1 MGFRFR
7 KSIKILPGVRINFGK
22 KSASISIGPQGA
34 KMTVG
39 TKGTRLTAGL
49 PGTGLSY
56 THYSPNGVKGRA
68 NATPA
73 AVADRLEQPPV
84 SKPRLEIPPNLP
96 FYHQA
101 WFNIGLFIL
110 SPFTG
115 FLLIIPAIYLFLQFR
130 KIVRKYN
137 EELQTQNN
145 NHLDFIRDVSC
156 ETLNEGIECSTIQQA
171 RDSIRIM
178 QDCLNVIENTEEIKT
193 FFTRHELA
201 LTNALALEKAI
212 KAGVPV
218 PISKDIVKTISS
230 IKYEMRDGML
240 MRSYSKFLLGLE
252 GLKTPKGKINRLNK
266 YVDLLN
272 EYEDEF
278 ENSEVYTN
286 IKTEAKSKVIELAS

>member
-7 KSIKILPGVRINFGK
+7 KSIKILPGIRINFGK

-56 THYSPNGVKGRA
+56 THYSPNGVKGKA
-68 NATPA
+68 NATS
-73 AVADRLEQPPV
+73 AVADRLEQLPV
-84 SKPRLEIPPNLP
+84 SKPRLKIPPNLP

-101 WFNIGLFIL
+101 WFIIGLFIL

-137 EELQTQNN
+137 EELQLQNN
-145 NHLDFIRDVSC
+145 NHLDFSCDVSC
-156 ETLNEGIECSTIQQA
+156 ETLNEGIECYTIQQA
-171 RDSIRIM
+171 RDDIRIM
-178 QDCLNVIENTEEIKT
+178 QDCLNIIEETEDIKT
-193 FFTRHELA
+193 FFDRHDLA
-201 LTNALALEKAI
+201 LRNASTLEKAI
-212 KAGVPV
+212 KSGVPI
-218 PISKDIVKTISS
+218 PISKDITKTILD
-230 IKYEMRDGML
+230 IKYEMRDVML
-240 MRSYSKFLLGLE
+240 MRSYSKFLLGLD